1 MTKTKYKVGIIGC
14 GNIFA
19 RHLEAIKLNQDK
31 FELAAVCDID
41 PIRLKLAS
49 IENNVPGYMNY
60 KDMLRETGNK
70 INFVTIATPNSFHY
84 PQAIDAINSGKD
96 ILVEKPIDFKHTR
109 TLDIYRTAVKNKKQ
123 AFAVLQVRYNPT
135 LGLIREA
142 LKREFLG
149 KIRSVSLVQRWQRPE
164 QYFESWRSDI
174 NIGGRTLYEVGIHY
188 LDIMQWLFGLP
199 EIKASAS
206 FSNKHIKV
214 PFEDTVFAIL
224 KFPTG
229 SSGSVE
235 VTIAAEPTN
244 LECSLSIMGSEGYI
258 KIGGK
263 ALDKVETAI
272 FSNVISSEGWDS
284 LIGSIDNSLIPNSYG
299 AYSGSCPNHP
309 TLYKE
314 IAEGRGITIQDAVN
328 SIKFIESIYS
338 KEII

>member
-1 MTKTKYKVGIIGC
+1 MQMKKYKVGIIGC

-41 PIRLKLAS
+41 SKRLNLAS
-49 IENNVPGYMNY
+49 AENNVPGFTNY
-60 KDMLRETGNK
+60 QDMLRKMGNK
-70 INFVTIATPNSFHY
+70 INFITIATPNSFHY
-84 PQAIDAINSGKD
+84 PQAIAALKAGKD

-109 TLDIYRTAVKNKKQ
+109 ALEIYRTALKNKRQ

-142 LKREFLG
+142 LQKKFLG
-149 KIRSVSLVQRWQRPE
+149 KIRSVSLIQRWQRPE

-199 EIKASAS
+199 EIKSSAS
-206 FSNKHIKV
+206 FSNKHVNV

-224 KFPTG
+224 KFPMGAT
-229 SSGSVE
+229 GSVE

-263 ALDKVETAI
+263 ALDKVEIAL
-272 FSNVISSEGWDS
+272 FSNVISSEGWNNLVGS
-284 LIGSIDNSLIPNSYG
+284 LDNPLIPNSYG

-314 IAEGRGITIQDAVN
+314 IAAGRGITIQDAVN
-328 SIKFIESIYS
+328 SIKFIEAIYS
-338 KEII
+338 KELI